1 MWWEVV
7 DSNHR
12 SRRQRIYSPPHLA
25 ALETSLIKLKNQL
38 LHWFFWSRWSES
50 NQQPSDYKSD
60 ALPLSHTG
68 IVSHATPL
76 SGDLPASHLVPR
88 GGIEPSLSGDLGY
101 SIPSLVT
108 FGAAGRNRTTDTG
121 IFSPLLYRL
130 SYRGKL
136 ATRSGLEPLTSRVT
150 GGRSNQL
157 N

>member
-68 IVSHATPL
+68 IL
-76 SGDLPASHLVPR
+76 
-88 GGIEPSLSGDLGY
+88 
-101 SIPSLVT
+101 
-108 FGAAGRNRTTDTG
+108 GAAGRNRTTDTG